1 MRGPVSGRSQT
12 QKSGHPYKQ
21 RYNIMVTIADAES
34 TLRTGTM
41 FIVLVWAYFKFAR
54 GRLFRPRLEMT
65 ISGSPTRHRECYHVI
80 VRYTVRNIGLRRVT
94 IDQAGSDICVEI
106 AHPAS
111 PAAMIPPTWKLQG
124 SHPVLQ
130 NHRRIESGGAVSEE
144 IMILLPDAEAVALR
158 LVLKL
163 EATQLIRLGRAKRVW
178 YAQSVVSLPR
188 GAGSAAEDA
197 INAQPERRRLP
208 STEEPRPDTE
218 AAALEGALGNL

>member
-1 MRGPVSGRSQT
+1 
-12 QKSGHPYKQ
+12 
-21 RYNIMVTIADAES
+21 MVTIADTES
-34 TLRTGTM
+34 TLRTGAM

-94 IDQAGSDICVEI
+94 IGHAGSDICVET
-106 AHPAS
+106 AHSAS
-111 PAAMIPPTWKLQG
+111 PAAMIPPTWKMQG

-130 NHRRIESGGAVSEE
+130 NHRRIESGEAIAEE
-144 IMILLPDAEAVALR
+144 IMILLPDVEAVALR

-163 EATQLIRLGRAKRVW
+163 EATRLIRLGRPKIVW
-178 YAQSVVSLPR
+178 FAQSAVSLPH
-188 GAGSAAEDA
+188 GTWSTEEDGM
-197 INAQPERRRLP
+197 NATPERRRLP
-208 STEEPRPDTE
+208 SAGEPQPDTE